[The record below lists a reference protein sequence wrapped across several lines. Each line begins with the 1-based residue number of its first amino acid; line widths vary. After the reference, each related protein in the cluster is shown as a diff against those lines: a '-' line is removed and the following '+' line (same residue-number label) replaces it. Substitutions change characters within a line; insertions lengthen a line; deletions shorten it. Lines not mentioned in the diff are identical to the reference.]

1 MGYHEYHACEG
12 YHESHGAGGGT
23 ILCNLSTVGDII
35 MHVRDIMSNVGCSVP
50 SSTSHKNRQ
59 ELDFKRPDIHFQNGP
74 QNTEIQGNK
83 ELKTLET
90 TLSTPPC

>member
-1 MGYHEYHACEG
+1 MLKIEVFY
-12 YHESHGAGGGT
+12 
-23 ILCNLSTVGDII
+23 LKND
-35 MHVRDIMSNVGCSVP
+35 P
-50 SSTSHKNRQ
+50 STSLKNRQ

-83 ELKTLET
+83 ELKTHEI